1 MSPSRAIAYSRVHHK
16 RALAELMDFVRF
28 PTISAQPKHED
39 DVKQCAT
46 WLAGHL
52 RHIGLTHA
60 RVIPTR
66 RHPIVFAS
74 WQGAP
79 RRPTLLIYG
88 HYDVQPIDPLN
99 KWRSPPFEPTIRG
112 ADLFGRGACDD
123 KGQMFTHV
131 KALEAYLQM
140 TGALPVNVKCLFEG
154 EEEIGSP
161 NLLPFVVRNKNEFAA
176 DAAVMSDTRMLGP
189 NRPAINY
196 AERGALYLE
205 LDVEGPEHDLHSGNF
220 GGAVHNPL
228 QALCEM
234 IAKLHDA
241 NGRIAFPGVYD
252 SVRSWSKE
260 ERAHMARAGPS
271 DDQILDDA
279 QVELGW
285 GERGYSLYERLT
297 LRPVLTINGISGGYQ
312 GPGAKG
318 VIPSRATAKLSFR
331 LVPDQDPR
339 EVDRLFRKH
348 IARIAPPTVHAT
360 VRTMSNAEPV
370 LIDPQHP
377 AVRAARL
384 AYRKGFGA
392 APVFL
397 RSGGTIPVLSAFQKT
412 LGIPTVLM
420 GFALPDDRTHA
431 PNEKFHIPNFFR
443 GIETSI
449 WFMDALAGAHGLHL
463 CASPRPGRNTAE
475 KNAEAIL

>member
-1 MSPSRAIAYSRVHHK
+1 
-16 RALAELMDFVRF
+16 
-28 PTISAQPKHED
+28 
-39 DVKQCAT
+39 
-46 WLAGHL
+46 
-52 RHIGLTHA
+52 
-60 RVIPTR
+60 
-66 RHPIVFAS
+66 
-74 WQGAP
+74 
-79 RRPTLLIYG
+79 
-88 HYDVQPIDPLN
+88 
-99 KWRSPPFEPTIRG
+99 
-112 ADLFGRGACDD
+112 
-123 KGQMFTHV
+123 
-131 KALEAYLQM
+131 
-140 TGALPVNVKCLFEG
+140 
-154 EEEIGSP
+154 
-161 NLLPFVVRNKNEFAA
+161 
-176 DAAVMSDTRMLGP
+176 MSDTRMLGP